1 MKRRMLVFL
10 GALVFTAGPVF
21 AADSLPGKTEI
32 SVAGTGSVTRT
43 PDVAN
48 VGASVETTAPNADD
62 AVSRNNE
69 IYDRIVAAL
78 AKAGVARQDV
88 TLSYYNMNYN
98 PRPRVVPPQS
108 DGERYGYTVSRG
120 FNVKVRSIGNA
131 GRVADA
137 CTSAGA
143 TAINGVT
150 FDLAD
155 SSTALGEATRKAVA
169 DARARAEALA
179 AASQLRIVG
188 IKSIDLGGGGVFPP
202 RPEPMMM
209 KAASN
214 APTQFDQ
221 SNVNVSVSVNVT
233 FIAEP

>member
-1 MKRRMLVFL
+1 MLVFL
-10 GALVFTAGPVF
+10 GALALTTAPVL
-21 AADSLPGKTEI
+21 AADPFAGKTEI

-48 VGASVETTAPNADD
+48 VSASLETNAPTADE
-62 AVSRNNE
+62 AVSHNNQ
-69 IYDRIVAAL
+69 IYDRIVATL
-78 AKAGVARQDV
+78 SKTGVARQDV
-88 TLSYYNMNYN
+88 TLAYYNMNYN
-98 PRPRVVPPQS
+98 PKPRIVPPQP

-131 GRVADA
+131 GRVSDA

-155 SSTALGEATRKAVA
+155 SSAARAEATRKAVA

-209 KAASN
+209 KAAN

-233 FIAEP
+233 FVAEP